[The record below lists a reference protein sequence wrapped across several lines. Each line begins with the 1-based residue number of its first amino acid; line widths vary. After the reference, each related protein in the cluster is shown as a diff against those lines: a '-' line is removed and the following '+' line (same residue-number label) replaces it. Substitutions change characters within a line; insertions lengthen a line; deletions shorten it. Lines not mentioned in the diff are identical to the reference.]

1 MRTHDNEALKSQLE
15 DTPTWPPPLPAA
27 ISVDQTVMEVKAKS
41 LTQALFSLDEPW
53 RSRFLKLVANL
64 ATNWTWDGRAP
75 TWEEV
80 AAWLLDDLD
89 LYREVRM
96 LLDAWLRPR
105 R

>member
-1 MRTHDNEALKSQLE
+1 MQTKNNGAFKTEPEEKS
-15 DTPTWPPPLPAA
+15 TWPSPAPAKASADPPGM
-27 ISVDQTVMEVKAKS
+27 DVKTRS
-41 LTQALFSLDEPW
+41 LTRTLFALDEPW

-75 TWEEV
+75 TPEQMST
-80 AAWLLDDLD
+80 WLRTDLD

>member
-1 MRTHDNEALKSQLE
+1 MQTKDNGAFKTQQEETS
-15 DTPTWPPPLPAA
+15 TWPPPLAA
-27 ISVDQTVMEVKAKS
+27 TISEDQPGIETKAQS
-41 LTQALFSLDEPW
+41 LAQALFSLDEPW
-53 RSRFLKLVANL
+53 KSRFLKLVANL

-75 TWEEV
+75 TCEEMSV
-80 AAWLLDDLD
+80 WLCTDLD